1 MPTGQASPSAP
12 GCRAEPIQGLQV
24 GLVQLSKRLE
34 QRHRHGHGEVE
45 AADALALPG
54 LPRTDGDSQP
64 RITAVQDLLGEP
76 VRLATEQQ
84 PVIAGIADRV
94 VRLFRMAA
102 EMEDGVANAPRRS
115 TSLLLA
121 ASAYA
126 AHGHYA
132 ATSECAMQA
141 LLTTTATLFLPC
153 QRRPEISQLSDL
165 EAARVIVLSHYHLGT
180 SQQRLG
186 NVDGSK
192 DCKYA
197 LEMAARFFGQGST
210 VYHGMYSAILADGR
224 LRDLVNGHTLA
235 PPPLQSDAMWS
246 TNAGALFDGSLGFGG
261 GVSRSTAAML
271 GADVTRNAFG
281 DSALASAAVASSEK
295 ETLDIRNILSNPLPP
310 LPSDVDFVRSEASLA
325 STGALRAQFQ
335 LLC

>member
-1 MPTGQASPSAP
+1 MQ
-12 GCRAEPIQGLQV
+12 LQ
-24 GLVQLSKRLE
+24 
-34 QRHRHGHGEVE
+34 HA
-45 AADALALPG
+45 AADAQSRKKELLAVEDSISALNAEG
-54 LPRTDGDSQP
+54 LQHLRSGALSNGHKCFKRARKLISAHSDVSVDLKATVTKN
-64 RITAVQDLLGEP
+64 TALLYK
-76 VRLATEQQ
+76 R
-84 PVIAGIADRV
+84 AGVFDRAAE
-94 VRLFRMAA
+94 LFRMAA

-310 LPSDVDFVRSEASLA
+310 LPSDVDFVRSKASLA